1 MGTQKHIACGFIF
14 GCIHFYNILLHVER
28 NREEEL
34 QPPGK
39 ELILSVLMIHYED
52 STKPIKT
59 REQWPSKENYW
70 REFGVLRRWQTQE
83 GLKTF

>member
-52 STKPIKT
+52 STKPIKHVNSGLVK
-59 REQWPSKENYW
+59 RIIGENL
-70 REFGVLRRWQTQE
+70 ES
-83 GLKTF
+83 